1 MAQVFSCEFR
11 EISRSTF
18 FIKRLWWLLP
28 YLENIFLK
36 IACLKDLVLQSL
48 KILIKSK
55 KINFVKIRSNLS
67 KMLFNID
74 VLENCAIFT
83 GKHLCQSLILIKLP
97 QLIITRLPQ
106 FETMFALTCNKTK
119 LPQFVAEACPNT
131 VCPF

>member
-1 MAQVFSCEFR
+1 MAQVFSCEFC

-18 FIKRLWWLLP
+18 FIKHLWWLLP

-36 IACLKDLVLQSL
+36 IACLKNLVLQSL
-48 KILIKSK
+48 KILIKLM

-83 GKHLCQSLILIKLP
+83 GKHLRQSLILIKLP

-106 FETMFALTCNKTK
+106 FETMFSLTCNKIK

-131 VCPF
+131 VCTF

>member
-119 LPQFVAEACPNT
+119 LPQFVTEACPNT

>member
-119 LPQFVAEACPNT
+119 LPQFLAEACPNT

>member
-18 FIKRLWWLLP
+18 SIKHLWWLLP